1 MRGVQEMFGFKIGDT
16 VVHWAYGVGK
26 VVAIDD
32 KGLPGQ
38 PLFYYVIETGEQTLW
53 IPVDENGGSSLHLQ
67 TPSADFGSFI
77 TILRTAGDKMPDN
90 SYQRRK
96 ELDQRMQKRSLV
108 ETCLVIRDLTYRS
121 RSRVLSSSDI
131 SVLKHAQSSLLD
143 EWVLSLGAPLEDART
158 EMEWALRAAPARQ
171 NTF

>member
-1 MRGVQEMFGFKIGDT
+1 MLDYKIGDT
-16 VVHWAYGVGK
+16 VVHWTYGVGK
-26 VVAIDD
+26 VVAVND

-53 IPVDENGGSSLHLQ
+53 VPVDEIGSSCLHLQ
-67 TPSADFGSFI
+67 TPSSDFGSFI
-77 TILRTAGDKMPDN
+77 TILRTVGDKMPDN
-90 SYQRRK
+90 PYQRRK

-108 ETCLVIRDLTYRS
+108 EACLIIRDLTYRS

-143 EWVLSLGAPLEDART
+143 EWVISLGIPRENART
-158 EMEWALRAAPARQ
+158 KMEWALKEAPARQ